1 MLSNLFVPG
10 AGDALYIAKVV
21 ALLTPNAVAK
31 RTLITSQGCDT
42 LTAIVLA
49 EWFYCDH
56 QSALAEYNALYSSLG
71 FIARRSQCLFYIA
84 SRGKMEITAAGL
96 HAI

>member
-1 MLSNLFVPG
+1 MR
-10 AGDALYIAKVV
+10 YIFAKVV

-56 QSALAEYNALYSSLG
+56 QSALAEYNTLYSSLG
-71 FIARRSQCLFYIA
+71 LIARRSQCLF
-84 SRGKMEITAAGL
+84 L
-96 HAI
+96 HSEPWKNGDHCRRAPRNMSSLV